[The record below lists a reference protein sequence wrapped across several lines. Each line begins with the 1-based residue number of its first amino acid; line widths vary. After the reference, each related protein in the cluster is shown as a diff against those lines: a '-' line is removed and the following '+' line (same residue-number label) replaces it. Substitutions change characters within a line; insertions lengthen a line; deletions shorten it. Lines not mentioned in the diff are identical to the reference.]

1 MAVNFPHI
9 GKRIQFIEASIAKL
23 QGELEDAEGE
33 RKDALEKL
41 IEQGQHVLMRLKRHV
56 LH

>member
-1 MAVNFPHI
+1 MAKLPNVTQ
-9 GKRIQFIEASIAKL
+9 RIQFIEASIAKL

-33 RKDALEKL
+33 RKDAVEKL